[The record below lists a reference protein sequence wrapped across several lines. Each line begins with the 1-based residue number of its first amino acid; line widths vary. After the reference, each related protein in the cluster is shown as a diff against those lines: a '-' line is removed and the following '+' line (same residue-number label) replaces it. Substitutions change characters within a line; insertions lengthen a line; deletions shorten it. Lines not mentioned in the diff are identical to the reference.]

1 MTALDIRNLNVSF
14 RLPDREAPLDVLR
27 GVSLRVAEGEIVAVV
42 GESGSGKTTLIRA
55 VTGSLADNA
64 TFDADVFSLGGLDLR
79 SLSRSAY
86 ARVRGG
92 QIGFVPQDPL
102 QGLNPVVPV
111 GRLAE
116 EPLRK
121 RGVGRAQR
129 RRQVLELFERVG
141 LPDPER
147 VHRSFAHELSGG
159 MCQRVLIAAAI
170 STRPRLLIA
179 DEPTSALDVT
189 IQKRILDLLVELRDE
204 IPCSIV
210 LVTHDLGL
218 AEERADKL
226 HVISRGRIVESGSP
240 AQILNA
246 PADDYTKLL
255 LTAST
260 IGTAISVTE
269 PAPDRAPIAPAP
281 PHVRGVALSK
291 RFAGR
296 RSAGEARALSEVS
309 FEARRGSTLGIVGE
323 SGSGKTTLLRIVA
336 GLAGHHEGEVSVDV
350 GGQLVDLREP
360 SAHRYLR
367 RRTQLIYQGS
377 YGALNPRL
385 PVEKILDEPLTGFR
399 LGDRAWRR
407 ERVSELLDLV
417 KLPQETRSKY
427 SSELSGGQRQ
437 RVAIARALAAEPE
450 LLLADEPVSALDVTV
465 QAQILELFREVQS
478 RFNLTLLFVSH
489 DLGVISEVADDTL
502 VLLRGEVVDSGSTA
516 RVLRDSDN
524 PYVRELVDAIPG
536 GRLAPVSATVAP

>member
-1 MTALDIRNLNVSF
+1 MTALEIQNLDVSF
-14 RLPDREAPLDVLR
+14 RLPDREAPIDVLK
-27 GVSLRVAEGEIVAVV
+27 GVSLRVEEGEIVAVV

-64 TFDADVFSLGGLDLR
+64 TFSADVFALGDLDLR
-79 SLSRSAY
+79 SLSRAAY
-86 ARVRGG
+86 ARVRGAR
-92 QIGFVPQDPL
+92 IGFVPQDPL

-121 RGVGRAQR
+121 QGVGRAQR

-141 LPDPER
+141 LDDPER

-189 IQKRILDLLVELRDE
+189 IQKRILDLLVELRGE
-204 IPCSIV
+204 IRCSIV
-210 LVTHDLGL
+210 LVTHDLGV

-226 HVISRGRIVESGSP
+226 HVISRGSVVESGSP
-240 AQILNA
+240 AQILASPTN
-246 PADDYTKLL
+246 DYTKLL
-255 LTAST
+255 LSAST
-260 IGTAISVTE
+260 IGTAVQVAE
-269 PAPDRAPIAPAP
+269 PPGDQDTSTPAAV
-281 PHVRGVALSK
+281 HVRADGVSK
-291 RFAGR
+291 RFA
-296 RSAGEARALSEVS
+296 ADAQALSDVS
-309 FEARRGSTLGIVGE
+309 FAVRRGSTLGIVGE

-336 GLAGHHEGEVSVDV
+336 GLVDGYDGTVSVDA
-350 GGQLVDLREP
+350 GGQLADIRDKA
-360 SAHRYLR
+360 SHGYLR

-385 PVEKILDEPLTGFR
+385 SVEKVIEEPLTGFR
-399 LGDRAWRR
+399 LGDRGWRR
-407 ERVSELLDLV
+407 DRITELLDLV
-417 KLPQETRSKY
+417 KLPQETRHKY

-465 QAQILELFREVQS
+465 QAQILELFRELRS

-489 DLGVISEVADDTL
+489 DLGVISEVADETL
-502 VLLRGEVVDSGSTA
+502 VLLRGEVVDSGPTA
-516 RVLRDSDN
+516 RVLRESGS

-536 GRLAPVSATVAP
+536 GQLATVSS